1 VFKKIFEMPSE
12 YLKFLT
18 VSFSQ
23 RMLCDTGKQLK
34 YSVLNR
40 KLNREEKLNTVKVEL
55 GDRSYPIF
63 IGSNILEHTDL
74 SKYIVGRQVM
84 LVTNETIAPLYIDT
98 VVNSLSKF
106 EVGQVILPDGEQYK
120 NLDHVNL
127 IFDQLLSSKHNRTTT
142 LIALGGGVVGDMT
155 GFAAACYQRGV
166 NFIQIP
172 TTLLSQVDSS
182 VGGKTGVNHPLG
194 KNMIGAFYQP
204 QVVIADIGFFDT
216 LDEREV
222 AAGLAEVIK
231 YGLIYDSKFF
241 HWLESNI
248 QALVNK
254 EPEAMCYAVRR
265 SCEIKAE
272 VVAKDETEQGI
283 RAWLNLGHTFGHA
296 IETYQ
301 GYGNW
306 LHGEAVAAGTMMALD
321 LSNRLGWID
330 VALVDRAKQLFAKAG
345 LPVLPPPNMQV
356 DDFIDLM
363 SVDKKVIDGSI
374 RLVLIKELGRAT
386 VTSDFETRLLRE
398 TLSIGC

>member
-1 VFKKIFEMPSE
+1 M
-12 YLKFLT
+12 
-18 VSFSQ
+18 
-23 RMLCDTGKQLK
+23 
-34 YSVLNR
+34 
-40 KLNREEKLNTVKVEL
+40 
-55 GDRSYPIF
+55 
-63 IGSNILEHTDL
+63 
-74 SKYIVGRQVM
+74 GRQVM
-84 LVTNETIAPLYIDT
+84 LVTNETIAPLYLET
-98 VVNSLSKF
+98 VVKSLCEF
-106 EVGQVILPDGEQYK
+106 EVDQVVLPDGEQYK

-241 HWLESNI
+241 HWLEKNI

-330 VALVDRAKQLFAKAG
+330 VELVDRAKHLFAKAG